1 MAQDPSIELL
11 RSLVRYEDGR
21 VLWNKR
27 SQEHFRRPGFAETW
41 NRKYADRLVGVS
53 IKKRGGHMT
62 FKVALPDEN
71 YEVFVHRAVWALV
84 HGSWPKYQI
93 DHIDRDPSNNRI
105 ENLRD
110 VSGSVN
116 QLNKEPAG
124 VVPYLGVRFL
134 RGKYE
139 ARIKKDGKV
148 FQVGTF
154 PTALAAAKA
163 RDRAAQMLHGENAA
177 LNFPQK
183 KSPT

>member
-1 MAQDPSIELL
+1 MAEKLSVEDL
-11 RSLVRYEDGR
+11 RTYVRYDEESGQLIRLSTGR
-21 VLWNKR
+21 K
-27 SQEHFRRPGFAETW
+27 
-41 NRKYADRLVGVS
+41 VGVS
-53 IKKRGGHMT
+53 TKKRGGHRA
-62 FKVALPDEN
+62 FNLYVNKKLVSI
-71 YEVFVHRAVWALV
+71 FVHRAVWALG

-110 VSGSVN
+110 VAGGVN
-116 QLNKEPAG
+116 QLNREPIGA
-124 VVPYLGVRFL
+124 VPYLGVRFL

-154 PTALAAAKA
+154 PSAILAAKA
-163 RDRAAQMLHGENAA
+163 RDRAALMLHGENAT

-183 KSPT
+183 KSLE